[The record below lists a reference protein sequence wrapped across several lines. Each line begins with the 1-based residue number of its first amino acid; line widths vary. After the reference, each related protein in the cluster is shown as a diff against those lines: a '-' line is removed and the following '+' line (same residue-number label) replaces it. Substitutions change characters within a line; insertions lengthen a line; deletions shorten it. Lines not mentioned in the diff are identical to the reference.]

1 MDEPTSDQSTAREIK
16 ASGFGRNFSLEDVFK
31 LTYYR
36 FTPEVVKL
44 EILKDGTV
52 RTFAS
57 SFSELYWPRDT
68 CTSET
73 AALVFAIEGDEGLK
87 QRLELWIK
95 KDDPWTRRDFVQG
108 HFEGDEHVRRELE
121 WKADNVFF
129 ANWWQAVAQKTAEH
143 EIQQLV
149 SSGRPFNVST
159 FDDPFKLRVDHTRYS
174 PWPLSPHRPYH
185 LLSISSDEKGKKTR
199 FCAAQQCLSYYRY
212 SESGK
217 QADISMGVILVD
229 PVRRFHVLD
238 FKWSAW
244 RLDGNLEERVIPCF
258 IQDVPKVESDTG
270 GDHGNHHGI
279 MVSGNTATPYFEA
292 RPLDRL
298 IRALKQAANC
308 DTILNPERIVKTA
321 MIEIACEDLSLV
333 VKSISRALDDIELS
347 LHKDAVLQESMS
359 QWREQLGRWQ
369 NIFVHQSLSLQRMSK
384 ILPLLGSCSESERLE
399 KTLARLETDVEWI
412 SRRTQTT
419 FQSAMS
425 SIAIVESAR
434 AIKEA
439 ESVAKLTQLAFFFIP
454 LSLVAGAFGMNIKEF
469 EEQLTWWHWV
479 AVSAGTSAVTY
490 CALYRSE
497 LASNLYQLPSLFESV
512 RKAGIHRFMSRWIRI
527 IRYVMRPFTDEM
539 FGKMWLGLGWG
550 VFLGVIA
557 ALCVGTWKLAVSD
570 LSVGA
575 KVSISI
581 FAIWL
586 PGVPLA
592 LYLMIFVDCL
602 PCILCL
608 CCMGRRR
615 KPKGENP

>member
-16 ASGFGRNFSLEDVFK
+16 ASGFGRNFSLEDVLK

-36 FTPEVVKL
+36 FSPEVVKL

-73 AALVFAIEGDEGLK
+73 AALIFAIEGDEGLK

-108 HFEGDEHVRRELE
+108 HFEGDEHARRELE
-121 WKADNVFF
+121 WKADSVFF

-143 EIQQLV
+143 EIQRLV

-185 LLSISSDEKGKKTR
+185 LLSIFSDEKGEKTR

-217 QADISMGVILVD
+217 QADISMGMRWLSCFKPLHSSFSSGLPSILTGVILVD

-244 RLDGNLEERVIPCF
+244 RLDGNLEEKVIPCF
-258 IQDVPKVESDTG
+258 IQDVPKVESGAG

-279 MVSGNTATPYFEA
+279 MVRGNTATPYFEA

-308 DTILNPERIVKTA
+308 DTIVNPERIVKTA

-333 VKSISRALDDIELS
+333 VKSISRALDGIELS
-347 LHKDAVLQESMS
+347 LHNDAVLQESMS

-454 LSLVAGAFGMNIKEF
+454 LSLVAGAFGMNIK
-469 EEQLTWWHWV
+469 
-479 AVSAGTSAVTY
+479 A
-490 CALYRSE
+490 SE
-497 LASNLYQLPSLFESV
+497 S
-512 RKAGIHRFMSRWIRI
+512 
-527 IRYVMRPFTDEM
+527 RPFNPPPP
-539 FGKMWLGLGWG
+539 
-550 VFLGVIA
+550 
-557 ALCVGTWKLAVSD
+557 
-570 LSVGA
+570 
-575 KVSISI
+575 
-581 FAIWL
+581 L
-586 PGVPLA
+586 PTL
-592 LYLMIFVDCL
+592 
-602 PCILCL
+602 
-608 CCMGRRR
+608 RTH
-615 KPKGENP
+615 